1 MSDVQDDLDDLGK
14 KEQVKRLRSKYEKA
28 DSFIKETASGG
39 LDIVRGGFNI
49 THFPLELTQNADD
62 EGATNLLFELD
73 EEKGELYVFDDGAGF
88 DPDGLKAVCQQGQS
102 PKDPRQQIGFM
113 GIGFKSMFE
122 ISDNVRIHSNGY
134 HFGFSI
140 DNEDEDDGLDAVTP
154 HWVPEEPP
162 EPRTVKQK
170 EYTTRIVAS
179 IKNESD
185 DGVEQIKQALEED
198 NLSPSV
204 FLFLDSLSEIEIRS
218 RQDTSFSR
226 SLYGGHVDTFDEPE
240 GVSEARELYKKYA
253 EGDPDPENKLSDDD
267 LVQMRRTGDGDGE
280 EQWVVFRDIWDIDE
294 SLRRPRLRK
303 NLETSDLFIAFRISR
318 DGRLIELEDGGSV
331 RISPVHSYLPLSE
344 LDVDIDFLIHADFDL
359 NPSRE
364 GIRSNS
370 EWNDRA
376 AEVVREQCLQNVLE
390 VLDDHSEWW
399 RQSHLIIPQS
409 QRGNNLIISDI
420 LEEFRSGFA
429 ESYDFIRDMDCHKIV
444 PVGQVRDF
452 TEYARSSFE
461 PDEIEE
467 IIDYRPVHRNQ
478 RKVLERFGKSET
490 KTLAEILK
498 NSDAPDVLEK
508 HTNKEDTTGWFAQ
521 LYQNLATEKSET
533 NTSSVTIR
541 KALNKRI
548 ILKESGKLSVG
559 RSSTSYNQDD
569 WEVFLPAEDGSSTV
583 PFDDM
588 SNFLDIIDPEV
599 LDTGDSD
606 YSPRELFD
614 YFGAESDKI
623 EQALSEAL
631 GDDRSSLSKSKGE
644 CVSSLDA
651 ISESDGPNE
660 SISAWLTALD
670 YDEYGITRSKDL
682 VWLCKDDI
690 GFSDC
695 VGWTGRNWSQLGDS
709 EKRASVR
716 MCKAAYCDTDTDSSE
731 SFGFLRLPT
740 ASGWS
745 RPENVLPSSELS
757 PKYDFDMIE
766 ERYPRLLRTRNLEL
780 IDESIAESVSGWQD
794 FLDHLGVPDE
804 NKLDR
809 LVGDVGEAFVEN
821 QSDRRLHE
829 VKQGMDFR
837 SDDGDLMIEVKST
850 KKPEKDRIRLTAAQ
864 YDNIKET
871 GDKADVDYY
880 VYPVVNVLTSP
891 EIRPSPIE
899 GDELLDEI
907 DMVSVDITRFQ

>member
-1 MSDVQDDLDDLGK
+1 MSDIQDDLDDLGK
-14 KEQVKRLRSKYEKA
+14 KEQVKRLRSKYKKA

-140 DNEDEDDGLDAVTP
+140 DDEDEDDGLDAVTP

-226 SLYGGHVDTFDEPE
+226 SLYGGRVDTFDEPE

-267 LVQMRRTGDGDGE
+267 LVQIRRTGNSDGE
-280 EQWVVFRDIWDIDE
+280 EQWVVFRDIWDIDK

-303 NLETSDLFIAFRISR
+303 NLETSDLFIAFRISQ

-370 EWNDRA
+370 KWNDSA

-409 QRGNNLIISDI
+409 QRGNNLIISNI

-429 ESYDFIRDMDCHKIV
+429 KSYDFIRDMDRQKIV

-467 IIDYRPVHRNQ
+467 IIDYRPVHRDQ
-478 RKVLERFGKSET
+478 RKVLERLGKPET

-498 NSDAPDVLEK
+498 HSDAPDVLER
-508 HTNKEDTTGWFAQ
+508 HTNKENTTDWFAQ
-521 LYQNLATEKSET
+521 LYQNLATEKSEM
-533 NTSSVTIR
+533 NMTSTVRS
-541 KALNKRI
+541 ALNNRI
-548 ILKESGKLSVG
+548 ILKESGELSVG

-569 WEVFLPAEDGSSTV
+569 WEVFLPAEDGSSTI
-583 PFDDM
+583 PSDDI

-614 YFGAESDKI
+614 DFGAESYGI
-623 EQALSEAL
+623 EQELSEL
-631 GDDRSSLSKSKGE
+631 PIDVPPKSKEE
-644 CVSSLDA
+644 CVSILDA
-651 ISESDGPNE
+651 ISESDGPNK

-670 YDEYGITRSKDL
+670 YDEYGISRLKDL
-682 VWLCKDDI
+682 VYLCKNKI

-695 VGWTGRNWSQLGDS
+695 VDWTRGNWIQLSDT

-716 MCKAAYCDTDTDSSE
+716 MCKGAYCDPDSSE
-731 SFGFLRLPT
+731 SFDFLRLPT
-740 ASGWS
+740 ASGWT
-745 RPENVLPSSELS
+745 RPKNVLPSSNLS
-757 PKYDFDMIE
+757 PKYDFDMIKK
-766 ERYPRLLRTRNLEL
+766 RYPRLLRTRNLEL
-780 IDESIAESVSGWQD
+780 IDESIAKSVSGWQD

-821 QSDRRLHE
+821 QFDRRLHN

-837 SDDGDLMIEVKST
+837 SADGDLLIEVKST
-850 KKPEKDRIRLTAAQ
+850 KQRSKKQVHLTSAQ
-864 YDNIKET
+864 YDNIKAT
-871 GDKADVDYY
+871 SGKADVDYY

-907 DMVSVDITRFQ
+907 DAVSVDITGFQ

>member
-1 MSDVQDDLDDLGK
+1 MSDIQDDLNDLGK
-14 KEQVKRLRSKYEKA
+14 REQVKRLKRKYEKA

-62 EGATNLLFELD
+62 EGATNLLFEVD

-140 DNEDEDDGLDAVTP
+140 DDEDEDDGLDAVTP

-267 LVQMRRTGDGDGE
+267 LVQIRRTGNSDGE
-280 EQWVVFRDIWDIDE
+280 EQWVVFRDIWDIDK

-303 NLETSDLFIAFRISR
+303 NLETSDLFIAFRISQ
-318 DGRLIELEDGGSV
+318 DGRLIELVDGGSV

-429 ESYDFIRDMDCHKIV
+429 KSYDFIRDMDRQKIV

-461 PDEIEE
+461 SDEIEE
-467 IIDYRPVHRNQ
+467 IIDYRPVHRDQ
-478 RKVLERFGKSET
+478 RKVLERLEKSET
-490 KTLAEILK
+490 KKLAEILK
-498 NSDAPDVLEK
+498 NSDAPDVLER
-508 HTNKEDTTGWFAQ
+508 HTNKENTTDWFAQ
-521 LYQNLATEKSET
+521 LYQNLATEEGET
-533 NTSSVTIR
+533 NTSRGTVR
-541 KALNKRI
+541 RALNNRI
-548 ILKESGKLSVG
+548 ILKESGELSVG
-559 RSSTSYNQDD
+559 RSSRRSYQDD

-599 LDTGDSD
+599 LDTGYSD
-606 YSPRELFD
+606 YSPRELFID
-614 YFGAESDKI
+614 FDAESIITEKAI
-623 EQALSEAL
+623 SEAL
-631 GDDRSSLSKSKGE
+631 IDDGSSLSKSKEE
-644 CVSSLDA
+644 CVSILDA
-651 ISESDGPNE
+651 TSELSDDD

-670 YDEYGITRSKDL
+670 YDEYRISQLRDL
-682 VWLCKDDI
+682 VWLCKDES
-690 GFSDC
+690 GLSDC
-695 VGWTGRNWSQLGDS
+695 VDWTRGNWIQLSNS

-716 MCKAAYCDTDTDSSE
+716 MCKAAYCDTDTDSNE

-745 RPENVLPSSELS
+745 RPENVLPSSDLS
-757 PKYDFDMIE
+757 PNYDFDMIE

-780 IDESIAESVSGWQD
+780 IDESIAKSVSGWQD
-794 FLDHLGVPDE
+794 FLDHLGVADE

-821 QSDRRLHE
+821 QSDRRLHK

-837 SDDGDLMIEVKST
+837 SDDGDLLIEVKST
-850 KKPEKDRIRLTAAQ
+850 KQRSKKQVHLTSAQ
-864 YDNIKET
+864 YDNIKAT
-871 GDKADVDYY
+871 SGKTDVDYY

-891 EIRPSPIE
+891 EIRPSPVE

-907 DMVSVDITRFQ
+907 DAVSVDISGFQ